1 MSAIRHAL
9 NWAISRL
16 LRQWADAHRHMGNA
30 YGNREEHR
38 AAVGNYTRAI
48 LLDPAYAYCYFSRG
62 VLRCRE
68 LGEYAA
74 AIEDLGHVIEL
85 DPNWAEAFFNRGL
98 AYSMTG
104 QYDEAIADL
113 KRYLEEGSDQF
124 WLDSARRQLEEL
136 GEMVEASDGA

>member
-1 MSAIRHAL
+1 M
-9 NWAISRL
+9 SRL
-16 LRQWADAHRHMGNA
+16 LRRWADAHRHMGNA

-38 AAVGNYTRAI
+38 AAVGSYTRAI

-74 AIEDLGHVIEL
+74 AIEDLGYVIEL

-113 KRYLEEGSDQF
+113 KRYLEEGSDPF